1 MARLHGHRWRA
12 PLAAALGLAVVL
24 GTAACGGAARPA
36 SHPSDVVDQGYRSGD
51 GSTTTWPVGQRKG
64 PVTLSGTDYSGA
76 TQDVSAWRGDV
87 VLLNTWYAACPP
99 CRAEAPTLVALA
111 NEDAAKGLKVLGI
124 NGTDAPGA
132 ADAFVR
138 QFSVPY
144 PTIQDTGGSAIAA
157 LQGVVPVNA
166 VPTTVL
172 LDRQGKVAAR
182 ILGLAD
188 PSTLRTL
195 VDSLLA
201 EPGGSAAVPGATSA
215 PSASTTTGAAG

>member
-1 MARLHGHRWRA
+1 MTVPAHGRRRRA
-12 PLAAALGLAVVL
+12 PVAAALALVVVL
-24 GTAACGGAARPA
+24 GASACAGGSQPA
-36 SHPSDVVDQGYRSGD
+36 GHPSDVVDQGYRSGD
-51 GSTTTWPVGQRKG
+51 GSTTTWAVGQRKG
-64 PVTLSGTDYSGA
+64 PVTLAGTDFGGA
-76 TQDVSAWRGDV
+76 RQDVAAWRGDV
-87 VLLNTWYAACPP
+87 VMLNTWYAACPP
-99 CRAEAPTLVALA
+99 CRAEAPSLVALA
-111 NEDAAKGLKVLGI
+111 NDDAGKGLRVLGI
-124 NGTDAPGA
+124 NGTDAAGA

-144 PTIQDTGGSAIAA
+144 PTIQDTDGSAIAA

-195 VDSLLA
+195 VDALLA
-201 EPGGSAAVPGATSA
+201 EP
-215 PSASTTTGAAG
+215 ASGAAG

>member
-1 MARLHGHRWRA
+1 MTVRA
-12 PLAAALGLAVVL
+12 AGRRGRTALVGALALAVTL
-24 GTAACGGAARPA
+24 GASACAGPSRPA
-36 SHPSDVVDQGYRSGD
+36 SHPSDVVDQGYQSGD
-51 GSTTTWPVGQRKG
+51 GSTTTWAAGQRKG
-64 PVTLSGTDYSGA
+64 PVTLTGTDYNGA

-87 VLLNTWYAACPP
+87 VMLNTWYAACPP

-111 NEDAAKGLKVLGI
+111 NEDAGKGLRVLGV
-124 NGTDAPGA
+124 NGTDAAGA

-144 PTIQDTGGSAIAA
+144 PSIQDTDGAAIAA

-195 VDSLLA
+195 VDALLA
-201 EPGGSAAVPGATSA
+201 EP
-215 PSASTTTGAAG
+215 ASGAAG